1 MVDMDIQILQRGNMH
16 ADIPADTAMFPVA
29 SDAAQ

>member
-1 MVDMDIQILQRGNMH
+1 MVDMDIQILQRGSNI
-16 ADIPADTAMFPVA
+16 ADIPADTAIFPVA